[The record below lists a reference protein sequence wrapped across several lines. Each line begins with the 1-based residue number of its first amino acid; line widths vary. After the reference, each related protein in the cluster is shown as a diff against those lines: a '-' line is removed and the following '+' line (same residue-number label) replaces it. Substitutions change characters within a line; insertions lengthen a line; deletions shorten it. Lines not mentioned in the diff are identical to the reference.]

1 MIITRLNKKGEFNG
15 SSRRNNKTLD
25 EQAIKDSVK
34 WSITE
39 YSVFVS
45 KLVKKGLSLNTAE
58 NLGMGWFS
66 GIYVNEQGEL
76 NFTDPF
82 TMENRPANNNNNI
95 IGAVGS
101 FNLNDSKEYYIIPET
116 NNKFVEVLDNKG
128 EIDPDFPLKD
138 YSLRLSQLYSSDSKY
153 ASKISI
159 RKYDDAISNFI
170 KNEIQKGSFLDLFE
184 IYIEEKINKL
194 NKFK

>member
-1 MIITRLNKKGEFNG
+1 LNKKTEFND
-15 SSRRNNKTLD
+15 SSRGNNKLVD
-25 EQAIKDSVK
+25 EKAIKDSVK

-45 KLVKKGLSLNTAE
+45 KLVKKGLSLNTDK
-58 NLGMGWFS
+58 NLGKEWFS
-66 GIYVNEQGEL
+66 RIYVNDQGEVD
-76 NFTDPF
+76 FTDPF
-82 TMENRPANNNNNI
+82 TMENRPTTNNNNNNI

-153 ASKISI
+153 ARKISI
-159 RKYDDAISNFI
+159 RKYDEAISNFI

-184 IYIEEKINKL
+184 IYIRS
-194 NKFK
+194 FA

>member
-1 MIITRLNKKGEFNG
+1 MNKKGKFNG
-15 SSRRNNKTLD
+15 SSRKNNKSID

-45 KLVKKGLSLNTAE
+45 KLVKKSLSLNTDE
-58 NLGMGWFS
+58 KLGRGWFS
-66 GIYVNEQGEL
+66 GIYVNNQGEL

-82 TMENRPANNNNNI
+82 TMKNKPTKYNNNNI

-101 FNLNDSKEYYIIPET
+101 FDLDDSKEYYTIPET
-116 NNKFVEVLDNKG
+116 NNKFVEVLDNKR

-138 YSLRLSQLYSSDSKY
+138 YSPHLSQLYPSDSQYTNKV
-153 ASKISI
+153 SI

-184 IYIEEKINKL
+184 IYIEEKINKM
-194 NKFK
+194 NK

>member
-1 MIITRLNKKGEFNG
+1 MNKRAEING
-15 SSRRNNKTLD
+15 KNKRKNKSID

-39 YSVFVS
+39 YSLFIS
-45 KLVKKGLSLNTAE
+45 KLVKKGLSLNTVE
-58 NLGMGWFS
+58 NLGKGWFS
-66 GIYVNEQGEL
+66 GVCVNDQGEL

-82 TMENRPANNNNNI
+82 TMENRPTNDNNDNNNI

-101 FNLNDSKEYYIIPET
+101 FNLDDSPAYYVISET

-128 EIDPDFPLKD
+128 EIDSNFPLKD
-138 YSLRLSQLYSSDSKY
+138 YQLHLNNISSNSDNSNKV
-153 ASKISI
+153 SI
-159 RKYDDAISNFI
+159 KKYDDAVSIFI

-184 IYIEEKINKL
+184 IYIEEKIKILDKL
-194 NKFK
+194 K